1 MSLQDKYWVEMGKV
15 HNSCIQITFLVKSE
29 RRDSQTQGFGSSLIQ
44 VNQLYI
50 DKLIIDRQFRSIS
63 LMMSYAMA

>member
-1 MSLQDKYWVEMGKV
+1 MREEV
-15 HNSCIQITFLVKSE
+15 HKHK
-29 RRDSQTQGFGSSLIQ
+29 DFGSSLIQ